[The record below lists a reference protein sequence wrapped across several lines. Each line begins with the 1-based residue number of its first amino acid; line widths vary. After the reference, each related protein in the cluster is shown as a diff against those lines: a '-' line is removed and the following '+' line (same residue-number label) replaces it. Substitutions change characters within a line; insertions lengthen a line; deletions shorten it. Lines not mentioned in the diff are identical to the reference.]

1 MKNKLLKR
9 ANSGFS
15 LVELI
20 VVIAIMAI
28 LVGVAV
34 PVYSS
39 YIEKAEISK
48 DKQLV
53 GEVAHALQIGYA
65 ADGGNSGPA
74 YVILYTNKDAEGN
87 AAAQAMLSEIFPNLA
102 DLRLEYDGWGD
113 STALSFLGSLNA
125 NTANAVLGSSFLTGS
140 TTTELLDEVSGLT
153 NTAFGFI
160 GKKLG
165 DSTLLYDNMKGNFGA
180 AGMSDEDFN
189 ALCEKYGIAT
199 KKNDAGE
206 YIFDYSND
214 AEFQT
219 QLSNF
224 MVMAAAEDFA
234 KAADAAQ
241 KNEEYTPSFASN
253 LVLQYATY
261 NAVANSKHADAATKQ
276 AYANMV
282 VALNNANSLPEVTAA
297 MDMFAKTASVAM
309 DNYAADGTQTAKDQ
323 NAIISIM
330 TTVGNAANIVTPE
343 DIKNPDLY
351 SSGAVSNYFN
361 SYVASAGLVAGLGDD
376 LVAELKAKLEANP
389 GAIAIYMA
397 NGVIG
402 CTDPNAYLS

>member
-1 MKNKLLKR
+1 MKNK
-9 ANSGFS
+9 GFS

-39 YIEKAEISK
+39 YIEKSQIAK

-53 GEVAHALQIGYA
+53 DEVAHAMQIGYA
-65 ADGGNSGPA
+65 ANGGESAPA
-74 YVILYTNKDAEGN
+74 YVILYPNKGAEAN
-87 AAAQAMLSEIFPNLA
+87 AAAQALLAEIFPNLA
-102 DLRLEYDGWGD
+102 DLKLAYDGWGD
-113 STALSFLGSLNA
+113 ATALSFLGSLNA
-125 NTANAVLGSSFLTGS
+125 DSANAILGSSFLTGS
-140 TTTELLDEVSGLT
+140 NATELLGEVSSLT

-165 DSTLLYDNMKGNFGA
+165 DSTLLYGNMKGNFGS
-180 AGMSDEDFN
+180 GDMSDEEFN

-199 KKNDAGE
+199 KKNDFGE

-214 AEFQT
+214 TEFQT

-234 KAADAAQ
+234 KAATDENHQA
-241 KNEEYTPSFASN
+241 SFASG

-261 NAVANSKHADAATKQ
+261 NAIANSKYADAATKQ
-276 AYANMV
+276 AYAAMGE
-282 VALNNANSLPEVTAA
+282 ALNSASSIQDVEEAMAA
-297 MDMFAKTASVAM
+297 FAENPSVLATTEKYEL
-309 DNYAADGTQTAKDQ
+309 DDEQTDKDVS
-323 NAIISIM
+323 AIVSIM

-351 SSGAVSNYFN
+351 ASGAVSNYFN
-361 SYVASAGLVAGLGDD
+361 SYIASAGLVVGLGDE
-376 LVAELKAKLEANP
+376 VIAELKGKLESNP

-402 CTDPNAYLS
+402 CTDPSAYLS

>member
-1 MKNKLLKR
+1 MKNK
-9 ANSGFS
+9 GFS

-39 YIEKAEISK
+39 YIEKTQIAK

-65 ADGGNSGPA
+65 ANGGESAPA
-74 YVILYTNKDAEGN
+74 YVILYPNKGAEAN
-87 AAAQAMLSEIFPNLA
+87 AAAQALLAEIFPNLA
-102 DLRLEYDGWGD
+102 DLKLAYDGWGD
-113 STALSFLGSLNA
+113 ATALSFLGSLNA
-125 NTANAVLGSSFLTGS
+125 ESANAILGSSFLTGS
-140 TTTELLDEVSGLT
+140 NATELLGEVSSLT

-165 DSTLLYDNMKGNFGA
+165 DSTLLYDNMKGNFGS
-180 AGMSDEDFN
+180 GDMSDEEFN

-199 KKNDAGE
+199 KKNDSGE

-214 AEFQT
+214 TEFQT

-241 KNEEYTPSFASN
+241 RDESYSASFASG

-261 NAVANSKHADAATKQ
+261 NAIANSKYADAATKQ
-276 AYANMV
+276 AYAVMGE
-282 VALNNANSLPEVTAA
+282 ALNSASSVQDVEEAMAA
-297 MDMFAKTASVAM
+297 FAENPSVLAVKEQYEA
-309 DNYAADGTQTAKDQ
+309 DAAQTAKDES
-323 NAIISIM
+323 AIINIM

-351 SSGAVSNYFN
+351 ASGAVSNYFN
-361 SYVASAGLVAGLGDD
+361 SYIASAGLVVGLGED
-376 LVAELKAKLEANP
+376 VIAELKAKLEANP

-402 CTDPNAYLS
+402 CTDPSAYLS